1 MCCQSQIK
9 PEGVKKMKTK
19 NRTPLTPIEVCTLM
33 AHETVSM
40 LDVAAPEALEAAA
53 EFRAAL
59 SVYSAQQDLGEDGEA
74 LLAWVDAEIDGA
86 KQFAADGTDCLRVID
101 PDRLLR
107 VPDAAAQM
115 DAVRMLLQTAMRY
128 VWGHCDQKKL
138 LDAARMVAEMG
149 GLDELIL
156 TARPP
161 ANALDS
167 SALRRELE
175 DVRAAFQEGPEP
187 ELGEGSELEE
197 GSVTPAGPT
206 I

>member
-1 MCCQSQIK
+1 
-9 PEGVKKMKTK
+9 MKTK
-19 NRTPLTPIEVCTLM
+19 NRTPLTPVEVCTLM

-40 LDVAAPEALEAAA
+40 LDAAAPEALDAAA

-59 SVYSAQQDLGEDGEA
+59 EVYSAQQDLGGDGEA

-86 KQFAADGTDCLRVID
+86 KRFAADGTDCPRAID

-115 DAVRMLLQTAMRY
+115 DAVRMLLQTAMGY
-128 VWGHCDQKKL
+128 VWGHCNQKKL
-138 LDAARMVAEMG
+138 LDAARMITEMG
-149 GLDELIL
+149 GLEELIL

-161 ANALDS
+161 ANALDAA
-167 SALRRELE
+167 ALRRELE

-187 ELGEGSELEE
+187 SAQEE
-197 GSVTPAGPT
+197 PCL
-206 I
+206 

>member
-1 MCCQSQIK
+1 
-9 PEGVKKMKTK
+9 MKTK

-40 LDVAAPEALEAAA
+40 LDAAAPEALEAAA

-59 SVYSAQQDLGEDGEA
+59 AVYSAQQDLGEDGQA

-86 KQFAADGTDCLRVID
+86 KQFAADGTDCPRVID

-175 DVRAAFQEGPEP
+175 DVRAAFQESPEP
-187 ELGEGSELEE
+187 ELGEGSEPEE

-206 I
+206 M